1 MNIRIDDPLWLFL
14 LGLIVPCAVVGLLW
28 LGVMSVARRW
38 SALLLRAS
46 FLILVALAL
55 AGLATSTRVDR
66 LATIA
71 VVDVSGS
78 VRRFASAGAATD
90 AGADVIDAARNALL
104 NASRGQQREPDDLFG
119 LVAFDGRAHTIA
131 APGRGDWS
139 LRALEPPGGEG
150 TDIASA
156 LQLAAAMVPPDA
168 VGRLVLVSDG
178 NQTAGNAVETVSALN
193 AAMAAGGPRLPV
205 DVIPVEYD
213 LTGEVMVESLDA
225 PPRAPES
232 SRVSLRATLIASAP
246 VEGVLKV
253 FDNDVP
259 LAVDGQP
266 AGQGRRLSLEAGR
279 RVEVIDVELSAS
291 RTHRFRVV
299 FEPDEGAGVAASD
312 RFSENNSAEAFTFS
326 PGRGSVL
333 LVDGTSDAPGGAG
346 TSASPLAQVFER
358 GGMNVQVVAPAGVP
372 ADLLS
377 FEPFDVVLLDNVP
390 ADALPEGAPETL
402 ASFVREMGGGLVM
415 IGGPASF
422 GAGGWKG
429 TPIEPLLPVRLDL
442 PERLMIPEVAIA
454 FVLDCSGSMRRGVMG
469 SARSQQQ
476 IANES
481 AALALGALDKRDL
494 VSVIRFDDR
503 AELVVPIRPNDDS
516 VEIAT
521 AIRRIQPDGGTDALT
536 GLELAE
542 AQLQDVEAKLKHVIV
557 LSDGRSKN
565 ADLLPDFCA
574 RLAEKGIKV
583 STISV
588 GDQADLATMDAMAQR
603 GGGVSHN
610 VSNPNI
616 LPRVFAKAVR
626 VVRTPMVREE
636 PFEPVILD
644 SGSPLT
650 AGLPTP
656 PILEGLTL
664 TQPRAEPTVINAMAT
679 PQGEPLLAHWTA
691 ELGQVVAF
699 TSDARRWASQWL
711 DWPGYERFW
720 LAVVRQVSRSAGPR
734 GVAATA
740 EVRDGRLVIRADDPQ
755 GSEVQRVLQ
764 MPASVYAPDGGR
776 QDVTLEQV
784 APGRYEA
791 SLPLERTGTFI
802 AIVKPAD
809 GGRRLPPAVVGAT
822 AGQAEEFRRFR
833 SDPAL
838 LASIAGVSGGRV
850 IPLSQLS
857 SANLFER
864 GDVVPRYAVS
874 GLWRGLLMAAI
885 GVLLLDI
892 ATRRI
897 AWDRLLREEVAVPAR
912 TPSPGVAALRRP
924 ASSPES
930 GFALS
935 EQDAARLRAAAKDR
949 RRAERLSHQ
958 SPSTAST
965 ASGEEKPN
973 KPSEDASGLLAA
985 KRRAA
990 QRFEEGNDTGEDGRT
1005 A

>member
-1 MNIRIDDPLWLFL
+1 MNIRMDDPLWLFL
-14 LGLIVPCAVVGLLW
+14 AGLIVPCAAVGLLW
-28 LGVMSVARRW
+28 LGVMSAARRW
-38 SALLLRAS
+38 SALILRAA
-46 FLILVALAL
+46 FLILLALAL

-78 VRRFASAGAATD
+78 VRRFANAAAPAAGVDMIEAVRGALAT
-90 AGADVIDAARNALL
+90 
-104 NASRGQQREPDDLFG
+104 ASRGRERRPDDLFG
-119 LVAFDGRAHTIA
+119 VVAFDGRAQTIA

-139 LRALEPPGGEG
+139 LRALDPPGGEG
-150 TDIASA
+150 TDIAGA
-156 LQLAAAMVPPDA
+156 LRLAAAMVPPDA

-178 NQTAGNAVETVSALN
+178 NQTAGDAVASVTALN
-193 AAMAAGGPRLPV
+193 TAPGGGGQRLPV
-205 DVIPVEYD
+205 DVIPLEYD

-232 SRVSLRATLIASAP
+232 SRISLRATLIASAP
-246 VEGVLKV
+246 VQGVLKV
-253 FDNDVP
+253 FDNDTPVAIDG
-259 LAVDGQP
+259 LA
-266 AGQGRRLSLEAGR
+266 AGEGRRISLEAGR

-299 FEPDEGAGVAASD
+299 FEPDPGSMAGVSD
-312 RFSENNSAEAFTFS
+312 RFTENNSAEAFTFS

-333 LVDGTSDAPGGAG
+333 LVDGVSDAPGGAG
-346 TSASPLAQVFER
+346 AAASPLVSVFER
-358 GGMNVQVVAPAGVP
+358 NGMNVQIVAPAGVP

-390 ADALPEGAPETL
+390 ADALPEGVPEAL

-454 FVLDCSGSMRRGVMG
+454 FVLDCSGSMRRSVMG

-481 AALALGALDKRDL
+481 AALALGALDRRDL

-516 VEIAT
+516 AEIAA

-542 AQLQDVEAKLKHVIV
+542 AQLEDVEAKLKHIIV

-565 ADLLPDFCA
+565 ADVLPDFCA

-626 VVRTPMVREE
+626 VVRTPMIREE

-656 PILEGLTL
+656 PILDGLTL
-664 TQPRAEPTVINAMAT
+664 TQARAEPTVINAMAT

-734 GVAATA
+734 GVAASA
-740 EVRDGRLVIRADDPQ
+740 EIRDGRLVLRADDPQ
-755 GSEVQRVLQ
+755 GSGVQRVLQ
-764 MPASVYAPDGGR
+764 IPASVYAPNGGR
-776 QDVTLEQV
+776 RDVTLEQV
-784 APGRYEA
+784 APGRYETTI
-791 SLPLERTGTFI
+791 PLERTGTFI
-802 AIVKPAD
+802 AILKPAD
-809 GGRRLPPAVVGAT
+809 AGRRLAPAVVGAT

-833 SDPAL
+833 SDAAL
-838 LASIAGVSGGRV
+838 LASIAEASGGRV
-850 IPLSQLS
+850 IPLEQLS
-857 SANLFER
+857 TVELFQR
-864 GDVVPRYAVS
+864 DGVLPRYAVS

-897 AWDRLLREEVAVPAR
+897 AWDRLLSEKVGVPAR
-912 TPSPGVAALRRP
+912 AGPGGVAALRRP
-924 ASSPES
+924 ASSPDA
-930 GFALS
+930 GLALS

-949 RRAERLSHQ
+949 RRSQRLAHQ
-958 SPSTAST
+958 PPSTDAG
-965 ASGEEKPN
+965 APGGAKQEKPL
-973 KPSEDASGLLAA
+973 EDTSGLLAA

-990 QRFEEGNDTGEDGRT
+990 QRFEDDADTRESDRT